1 MAKSL
6 RRRIHRKRSIKHRR
20 QFAGKP
26 TKQETLYLEGYTLYK
41 DFLTKYD
48 EYSEIDS
55 GDKPE
60 KFEEVGA
67 NAQLLLKNAVDK
79 LKEAVE
85 IIESDEITK
94 QSAFLLYILSQVDE
108 EELTYD
114 MWPQEINRYLKIAAD
129 LGHGKACYLY
139 SQLSD
144 SAINWEEYSSSS
156 IAKQAYL
163 DKALHLKNPDAVVA
177 HALVLATKDLSDM
190 RDALTLLCQA
200 YTSYK
205 YMELSDDDSNVK
217 LGYTKNNISSKLSQ
231 LKINIINIFRDLFEN
246 EVLYITKNSNYQ
258 KIKEFKELFSK
269 YQNISRQYNKLNNKF
284 YDLTEEEKKEYFS
297 LADISTEMEN
307 EIFEIV
313 YILQENNELTSDYK
327 NAHTSFMP

>member
-6 RRRIHRKRSIKHRR
+6 RKKINRKRSIKNRR

-26 TKQETLYLEGYTLYK
+26 TKQETLYLEGYQLYK
-41 DFLTKYD
+41 DFLAKYD
-48 EYSEIDS
+48 EYSKIDS
-55 GDKPE
+55 GDEPE

-67 NAQLLLKNAVDK
+67 DAQLLLKNAVDK

-85 IIESDEITK
+85 IKESDEITK

-144 SAINWEEYSSSS
+144 SAINSEGYSSSS

-163 DKALHLKNPDAVVA
+163 DKALELKNPDAIVSRA
-177 HALVLATKDLSDM
+177 QSDDLSDM

-205 YMELSDDDSNVK
+205 YMEISDEDSNLK
-217 LGYTKNNISSKLSQ
+217 LGYTKNNISNKLSQ
-231 LKINIINIFRDLFEN
+231 LRINIVSIFRDLFEN

-258 KIKEFKELFSK
+258 KIKEFKELFS
-269 YQNISRQYNKLNNKF
+269 NSTG
-284 YDLTEEEKKEYFS
+284 LTIGIYH
-297 LADISTEMEN
+297 
-307 EIFEIV
+307 
-313 YILQENNELTSDYK
+313 LTL
-327 NAHTSFMP
+327 FLVP